1 MLCSSGISRAV
12 KPRLIRMEV
21 PFSLCLLKKKVAKM
35 HFHKRA
41 PFGLDRVAGHASDP
55 KFAHRGGGGGGGL
68 RLFEYAKTL
77 WPLFPRTFWWK
88 DLNKV

>member
-1 MLCSSGISRAV
+1 
-12 KPRLIRMEV
+12 MEV

-55 KFAHRGGGGGGGL
+55 KFAHRGGGGV
-68 RLFEYAKTL
+68 EI
-77 WPLFPRTFWWK
+77 
-88 DLNKV
+88 V